1 MTCPYPSTSGFTSP
15 GNHRGGGDR
24 LAEGRWRTQHPGIV
38 WEHSGNGSLLVE
50 TQSADK
56 RKVDR
61 LAADTLITQDTGD
74 IVVPQ

>member
-1 MTCPYPSTSGFTSP
+1 VG
-15 GNHRGGGDR
+15 
-24 LAEGRWRTQHPGIV
+24 
-38 WEHSGNGSLLVE
+38 EHSGNGSLLVE

-61 LAADTLITQDTGD
+61 LAADTLIAQDTGD